1 MWQVTRFSYTPIEY
15 ARDGKAESVY
25 FYCTLRDDLDC
36 HLEVKTGI
44 VPVHIDDDTF
54 SLSAILMDEDFYKFM
69 MTGRRTVDRISILTA
84 DYIIPFKL
92 YAWLNLTKKKSIGEH
107 VNSKDLKKQK
117 YDVFRLWAPG
127 LLF

>member
-1 MWQVTRFSYTPIEY
+1 M
-15 ARDGKAESVY
+15 
-25 FYCTLRDDLDC
+25 
-36 HLEVKTGI
+36 KTGI

-84 DYIIPFKL
+84 DHIIQFKI
-92 YAWLNLTKKKSIGEH
+92 YAWLNLTKKKSLGEH